1 MNVGDAIQSKRAVRQ
16 FQDKPLPDEVVE
28 AIVNAGRL
36 SGSAK
41 NRQPW
46 SFVLVRERA
55 TLNQLATCG
64 AFAGHL
70 AGAALDVFD
79 TEPPTDWTLAQDG
92 RAIATPHTGGFTK
105 ESVDRAVRA
114 AVDNLLEALR
124 EAKAEG

>member
-16 FQDKPLPDEVVE
+16 FQDKPLPDEVVA

-55 TLNQLATCG
+55 TLNQW
-64 AFAGHL
+64 
-70 AGAALDVFD
+70 V
-79 TEPPTDWTLAQDG
+79 TEADG
-92 RAIATPHTGGFTK
+92 F
-105 ESVDRAVRA
+105 
-114 AVDNLLEALR
+114 
-124 EAKAEG
+124 